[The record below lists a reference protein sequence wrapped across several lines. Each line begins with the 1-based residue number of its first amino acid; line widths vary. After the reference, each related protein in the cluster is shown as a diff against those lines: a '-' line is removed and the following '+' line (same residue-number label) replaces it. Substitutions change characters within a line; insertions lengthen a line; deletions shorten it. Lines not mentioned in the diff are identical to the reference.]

1 MHAEAPASRDPRRDD
16 ELLRTR
22 SDRTPH
28 ARAAAPAGPP
38 GPGREAVGPARGGSG
53 PGGSGLGEEA
63 SR

>member
-1 MHAEAPASRDPRRDD
+1 M
-16 ELLRTR
+16 RTR

-38 GPGREAVGPARGGSG
+38 GPGREAIGPARGGSG
-53 PGGSGLGEEA
+53 LGGSGLGEGA